1 MASLMINQGEVL
13 TNSSYLIELVESLT
27 TLVRYTLMKLC
38 LECIIRERR
47 EEFYMI
53 VERGWS
59 R

>member
-47 EEFYMI
+47 EEYYMI